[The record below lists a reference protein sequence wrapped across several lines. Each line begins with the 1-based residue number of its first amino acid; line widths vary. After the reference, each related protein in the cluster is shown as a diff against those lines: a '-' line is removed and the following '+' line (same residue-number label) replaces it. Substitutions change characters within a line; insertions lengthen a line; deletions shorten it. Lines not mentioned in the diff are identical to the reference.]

1 MPAKTRIAVKCLGVS
16 KNDVCSLRHSDNTR
30 LNIVTCDVNE
40 DFGKRNVYPLARLD
54 VSPVAKLL
62 RKDRIKFTECFENN
76 S

>member
-1 MPAKTRIAVKCLGVS
+1 
-16 KNDVCSLRHSDNTR
+16 
-30 LNIVTCDVNE
+30 VNE